1 MGRYGTMSGTT
12 FGSLAAGAT
21 PRNAGFTDRQAEA
34 VAKAVRDGRADL
46 ATKADLANAIAGL
59 EARLETKIEQ
69 AVNGLTWRMFAIGG
83 LIVAAIELL

>member
-1 MGRYGTMSGTT
+1 MSGTT
-12 FGSLAAGAT
+12 FDSLAAST
-21 PRNAGFTDRQAEA
+21 SLRDAGFADRQAEA

-69 AVNGLTWRMFAIGG
+69 AINGLTWRMFAIGG
-83 LIVAAIELL
+83 LIVAAIKLL